1 MILPVRLALFAA
13 MREIKQLRPEDI
25 RGHLSRRHA
34 RRAVDRY
41 RAALLGY
48 MEAYQEQY
56 GSQPRLWRCSL
67 VEDIIL
73 HAGIID
79 YLSGRRGD
87 EDAER

>member
-1 MILPVRLALFAA
+1 MILPVRLALVAA

-48 MEAYQEQY
+48 LDAYQEQY
-56 GSQPRLWRCSL
+56 GAQPRLWRCSL

-79 YLSGRRGD
+79 HLSGRRGD
-87 EDAER
+87 EHEE